1 MVKHTWYIDISLCWP
16 YRMEDSVLG
25 FVSVPCSASVKLPV
39 NYGNAEYR
47 WMYKRFLRLVFIGQA
62 FKIILGIL
70 LKMVNKKF
78 HVAMTLKSSLVAY
91 IYIWTTLRVPA
102 FFLTISVIHAHQL
115 RKGMLISCKNK
126 DDSSSLGESRRIK
139 KQYKKAPNSI

>member
-91 IYIWTTLRVPA
+91 IYIWTTLRVPS
-102 FFLTISVIHAHQL
+102 FFFNYFSHSRSSVKKRDVDILQKQ
-115 RKGMLISCKNK
+115 RWLIITRGIQENK
-126 DDSSSLGESRRIK
+126 K
-139 KQYKKAPNSI
+139 TV